1 MSTKEI
7 VEELLENEYELS
19 KEIHSCYQKIK
30 EINSEIYMIIRELK
44 IKRNKELKL
53 RKKDLYDEL
62 EYMEFKKMELY
73 SELNKVKEELA
84 MYKDELDDEGVLKG
98 DKVDLYKALLHDED
112 YEYSYKICLH
122 GTKEVVGQIEYGN
135 TVEEPYKGWEGDI
148 SYSIKEEY
156 RGNGF
161 ALEALKVLTDKLYS
175 DGIKEVY
182 VATSRNN
189 VSSQRVAEKF
199 GGKIDSQLSDEYSVI
214 YKCDLK
220 KIKGIKSR

>member
-1 MSTKEI
+1 MSTKEV

-19 KEIHSCYQKIK
+19 KEIYSCYQRIK
-30 EINSEIYMIIRELK
+30 EINSEIHAITGK
-44 IKRNKELKL
+44 FSIKRNKELKSK
-53 RKKDLYDEL
+53 KKDLFSEL

-73 SELNKVKEELA
+73 SELNKVKEELSK
-84 MYKDELDDEGVLKG
+84 YKDELDDDGVLKG

-161 ALEALKVLTDKLYS
+161 ALESLKILTDKLYS

-182 VATSRNN
+182 VATYRNN
-189 VSSQRVAEKF
+189 FSSQRVAEKF
-199 GGKIDSQLSDEYSVI
+199 GGKIDNELSDEYSLV

-220 KIKGIKSR
+220 KIKGIKNR